1 MQKVKP
7 LAIKGDV
14 RIGKFTAIVLPLF
27 WGIANM
33 YINKIKVVDF
43 SQL

>member
-7 LAIKGDV
+7 LAIKGDIW
-14 RIGKFTAIVLPLF
+14 IGYLQQLSYLFF
-27 WGIANM
+27 WGVTNM
-33 YINKIKVVDF
+33 YTNNTKVMDY

>member
-14 RIGKFTAIVLPLF
+14 WIGYLQRLSYLFF

-33 YINKIKVVDF
+33 YINKIKVVGF
-43 SQL
+43 NQP

>member
-14 RIGKFTAIVLPLF
+14 RIGYLQQLSQPFFL
-27 WGIANM
+27 GITNM

>member
-14 RIGKFTAIVLPLF
+14 RIGYLQQLSYLF
-27 WGIANM
+27 FLGIANM
-33 YINKIKVVDF
+33 YIDKIKVVDL